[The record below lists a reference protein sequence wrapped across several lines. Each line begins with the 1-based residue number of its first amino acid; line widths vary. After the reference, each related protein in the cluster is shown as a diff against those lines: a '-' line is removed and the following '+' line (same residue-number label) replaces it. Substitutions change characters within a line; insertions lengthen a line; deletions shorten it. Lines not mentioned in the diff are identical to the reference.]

1 MGVDSCFGPEVD
13 VYSMAM
19 IDLGDRASVS
29 QRSFLC
35 CGTHDIHSATF
46 DLITRPIVIGPN
58 AWIASEAFIGPGVT
72 VGEWAVVA
80 ARGCVMADVPAAA
93 IVGGVPAK
101 IIGSRRYQ
109 AEV

>member
-13 VYSMAM
+13 VYSMAQ
-19 IDLGDRASVS
+19 IVLGDRATVS

-46 DLITRPIVIGPN
+46 DLVTRPITIGAN

-72 VGEWAVVA
+72 IGEWAVVG
-80 ARGCVMADVPAAA
+80 ARACVVGDVPDSTV
-93 IVGGVPAK
+93 VGGVPAK
-101 IIGSRRYQ
+101 VIGRRQ
-109 AEV
+109 H